1 MTRQKKV
8 RIGVIGTAV
17 AGGTLLAA
25 VILLYTAAFS
35 WKKPVISQ
43 IDDIN
48 LPERCEVIHPAR
60 VRWSDVNWEHIEGEK
75 IVKCELG
82 YEETKEYIESHN
94 SKEQLEHIRI
104 YEYGGMFSDPIYN
117 AERDREYEKQPK
129 EEKGKYVKISYFKRL

>member
-35 WKKPVISQ
+35 WKKSVISQ

-104 YEYGGMFSDPIYN
+104 YVYGGMFSDPIYN